1 MLFNISSQDCM
12 VLLATVPSGLFVILS
27 EPKIIVL
34 FLEKANLFKL
44 ISYFYVFYVSILLH
58 IRLINHMFLYACH
71 LHSCLYSFIRLLF
84 MLLQ

>member
-1 MLFNISSQDCM
+1 M

-34 FLEKANLFKL
+34 FLEKANLLKL

-58 IRLINHMFLYACH
+58 IRLKNPMFLYACH
-71 LHSCLYSFIRLLF
+71 LYSCLYSSIRLLF